1 MANAHIYSQDMM
13 VAGGQTCGLRHQD
26 DVRGD
31 VSMQRV

>member
-1 MANAHIYSQDMM
+1 MANACSHLFSGYD
-13 VAGGQTCGLRHQD
+13 GGRTCGLRHQD